1 MMGEQRNMT
10 NNHMCGE
17 EMARNEADLSKN
29 GLVWLGSRRI
39 NLLQLI
45 LQLGQLRQ
53 VGFRSAVG
61 ARHQQLSV
69 RSSSRSG
76 GNSGGR
82 CGLLG
87 AEPAAGRCRSG
98 GLQGGG
104 SGDQRSLK
112 QRITHKHNSRCE

>member
-1 MMGEQRNMT
+1 MVGEQRNMT
-10 NNHMCGE
+10 NNHNGDE
-17 EMARNEADLSKN
+17 VMARNEAEVSEKETFL
-29 GLVWLGSRRI
+29 LGSRRI

-53 VGFRSAVG
+53 IGFRSAVG
-61 ARHQQLSV
+61 ARHQRLSA
-69 RSSSRSG
+69 RNSSRSG
-76 GNSGGR
+76 GNSGR

-112 QRITHKHNSRCE
+112 Q

>member
-1 MMGEQRNMT
+1 MDEQRNMT

-17 EMARNEADLSKN
+17 EMTRNEAEMSKK
-29 GLVWLGSRRI
+29 WTFSLGSRRI

-53 VGFRSAVG
+53 IGFRSAVG
-61 ARHQQLSV
+61 ARHQRLSA
-69 RSSSRSG
+69 RDSSWSG
-76 GNSGGR
+76 DNSGGR

-87 AEPAAGRCRSG
+87 AEPAAGRGRSG

-104 SGDQRSLK
+104 SGHQRSLK
-112 QRITHKHNSRCE
+112 Q